1 VHGQGTYATTPG
13 PLPARQERTA
23 RSGGTGGAGG
33 KGGTVRPDRQAAVHD
48 LRGGAGAELRYPA
61 RDLIIASGLPGSGK
75 STLIN
80 RVVPGIDPSGAAVV
94 RVDSQRTR
102 EAWERRMPRWLPY
115 AVYRPLVRCAHYA
128 GLRRALGSG
137 ASVVVHD
144 CGSQPWVR
152 RWLARDARRT
162 GRGLHLVLLDVDP
175 AIALEGQAAR
185 GRGVSG
191 FAFGRHLRAMGR
203 LVARVEGGRPPEGCA
218 SAVLLDRAT
227 ASTLRGISFE

>member
-1 VHGQGTYATTPG
+1 MHGQGTYATTRG
-13 PLPARQERTA
+13 TLPARQERTPSDGA
-23 RSGGTGGAGG
+23 PDGTS
-33 KGGTVRPDRQAAVHD
+33 GGTVRPDHRAPVHD
-48 LRGGAGAELRYPA
+48 LRGGVGAELRYPA
-61 RDLIIASGLPGSGK
+61 NDLIIASGLPGSGK
-75 STLIN
+75 TTLIN
-80 RVVPGIDPSGAAVV
+80 RVVPGHDPSGAAVV

-102 EAWERRMPRWLPY
+102 EAWERRMPGWLPY
-115 AVYRPLVRCAHYA
+115 AVYRPLVRCAHYT

-175 AIALEGQAAR
+175 AVALEGQAAR

-203 LVARVEGGRPPEGCA
+203 LVARVEGGQPPEGCA

-227 ASTLRGISFE
+227 ASMLRGISFE

>member
-1 VHGQGTYATTPG
+1 MHGQGTYATTRG
-13 PLPARQERTA
+13 TLPARQERTPSP
-23 RSGGTGGAGG
+23 RPD
-33 KGGTVRPDRQAAVHD
+33 GTVRPDRDAAVHD
-48 LRGGAGAELRYPA
+48 LRGGVGAELRYPA

-80 RVVPGIDPSGAAVV
+80 RVVPGTDPSGAAVV
-94 RVDSQRTR
+94 RVDSQHTR
-102 EAWERRMPRWLPY
+102 DAWERRMPRWLPY
-115 AVYRPLVRCAHYA
+115 GVYRPLVRCAHYV
-128 GLRRALGSG
+128 GLRRAVTSG

-162 GRGLHLVLLDVDP
+162 GRRLHLVLLDVDP
-175 AIALEGQAAR
+175 AVALEGQAAR
-185 GRGVSG
+185 GRGVTG
-191 FAFGRHLRAMGR
+191 FAFGRHRRAMGR

-227 ASTLRGISFE
+227 ASVLRGISFE